1 MLPFIYIDL
10 IIIMFRQEALNQ
22 KKWKS
27 TAVLISAI
35 PSWLIVFISFSIIII
50 FILFITLSSY
60 TRRENVVGEI
70 VMQSYPIIIS
80 SSKSGYVSERYVS
93 LHQQVKKGD
102 PLFKIKL
109 DRITSSGEISSNSI
123 QALREQIK
131 ATDRAILLLKNNKGK
146 TIQSLDKQIKNNQK
160 IKQDKILYLSELED
174 STQDYAELVNRYEKL
189 LKIGYSNNDEVNVQ
203 RARYFQQKSLVNE
216 IKQDILQIQS
226 NILNLENEIE
236 TRKTDF
242 DNQIIRYNI
251 QKSDLNIRLMELES
265 VSDLTIISPV
275 DGFIESIS
283 ATLGQ
288 IVKEGDPLS
297 QIIPADKGN
306 YQLVLWVPNS
316 AISFLKKNDKVNI
329 RYEAFPFEKFGQF
342 EGVIQSIST
351 LPASLQE
358 LAFYN
363 NLPQSAEQNIP
374 LYKVIVD
381 IQDQYVQYNDTI
393 LYFMSGMKAEATL
406 FLEKRKLYEWILFP
420 FYNLT
425 KNMGN

>member
-1 MLPFIYIDL
+1 
-10 IIIMFRQEALNQ
+10 MFRQEALNQ